1 MSRVVR
7 VVDIQLGEESFRYRT
22 PIKFGGIALDR
33 ATILNAHVVIEDKQ
47 GRQQVGFGSMPLG
60 NVWAFPSTRL
70 SYEQT
75 LTIMQELAEDAAHL
89 MLEHLEWG
97 HPIELHHALQP
108 RFQQLLVD
116 RSKQAT
122 VAIPP
127 LAMLVA
133 LSPIDAAIH
142 DAYGKLHGLNC
153 YQCYGP
159 EFLSRDVGSFL
170 GKAFQ
175 GVGLGDHITTYPTK
189 SLPLY
194 HLVGA
199 LDALT
204 PQDVAGDARAD
215 QYPQHLIDWIKRD
228 RLTHL
233 KIKLNG
239 DDLSWDVER
248 VLGIDAVAG
257 QVQAERGCSTWYYS
271 LDFNEKC
278 QGVDYLLEF
287 IRQVETKSPAAW
299 RRVQYIEQPTSRDL
313 PAHPQQRMHAVSQR
327 LPVVMDEA
335 LINLESMELARQ
347 QGYTGVALK
356 ACKGQSESLLLA
368 CAARHYGLFLCVQDL
383 TCPGPSLIHSAGLA
397 AHVKGVAA
405 IEANARQYLP
415 AANER
420 WKRSYPGLFEPVDG
434 QLLTGQLTGLGLG
447 VS

>member
-1 MSRVVR
+1 MSLAVR
-7 VVDIQLGEESFRYRT
+7 VVDVQLGEESFRYRT
-22 PIKFGGIALDR
+22 PIKFGGVALDR

-47 GRQQVGFGSMPLG
+47 GRQQVGFGSMPMG
-60 NVWAFPSTRL
+60 NVWAFPSRDLT
-70 SYEQT
+70 YDQT
-75 LTIMQELAEDAAHL
+75 LAMMQELAEEVAHL
-89 MLEHLEWG
+89 TRAYQGWG
-97 HPIELHHALQP
+97 HPLELHHELQP
-108 RFQQLLVD
+108 AYEKMLAERSQLASVN
-116 RSKQAT
+116 
-122 VAIPP
+122 IPR

-133 LSPIDAAIH
+133 SSPIDAAIH
-142 DAYGKLHGLNC
+142 DAYGKLNGVSS
-153 YQCYGP
+153 YACYGP

-170 GKAFQ
+170 GNEFK
-175 GVGLGDHITTYPTK
+175 GVALDDHITTRPVT

-204 PQDVAGDARAD
+204 PDEVAAD
-215 QYPQHLIDWIKRD
+215 SKVDKYPLHLIDWIKRD

-239 DDLSWDVER
+239 DDLGWDVER
-248 VLGIDAVAG
+248 VVQIDAVVQQA
-257 QVQAERGCSTWYYS
+257 QAERGCSTWYYS

-278 QGVDYLLEF
+278 RDVEYLLEF
-287 IRQVETKSPAAW
+287 IRQVESRSPTAW
-299 RRVQYIEQPTSRDL
+299 QRVQYIEQPTARDL
-313 PAHPQQRMHAVSQR
+313 KSHPHHRMHAVSKK
-327 LPVVMDEA
+327 LPVVIDEA
-335 LINLESMELARQ
+335 LVDLESMQLARE

-356 ACKGQSESLLLA
+356 ACKGQSSSLLLA

-383 TCPGPSLIHSAGLA
+383 TCPGASLIHSAGLA

-434 QLLTGQLTGLGLG
+434 HLLTGQLTGLGLS
-447 VS
+447 VN